1 MIGLKTIRQGE
12 RAAVWNKRG
21 EIKRVDGP
29 RRVFLFGETMQFLP
43 LHSAGP
49 NQYLA
54 IRFMDGR
61 KQHLPGP
68 VSIYF
73 DPVEHAEIMTFEAIT
88 VDANDALVVYRQEK
102 AAVARRIVRGP
113 ELFVPAANEWLHQ
126 FSWHGADPKNP
137 TRKIPS
143 VLRFQ
148 KLRVIPDQM
157 YGDVE
162 DVRTADDALLTVKL
176 MVFFE
181 LVNIETM
188 LDQTHDPIADFIN
201 ALSADVID
209 FSAGRTFDKFKE
221 ETEKLS
227 DLATYSQ
234 LVNRAQRIGYRIN
247 KVVYRGYHATSK
259 LQAMHDNAIE
269 ARTQLRLQAET
280 EEQAQQLAD
289 LKQAREAE
297 RAVQRRGD
305 EEIETAH
312 ENKMKKIAHDEI
324 LRQQLAELQQELD
337 AKRQRNELELQN
349 KSAVHR
355 EQATHLKEM
364 REMQIDLTRY
374 LVARYQNPDRLIR
387 IDGNGNGRA
396 PQLHLHE

>member
-1 MIGLKTIRQGE
+1 MIGFKTIREGE
-12 RAAVWNKRG
+12 RAAVWNERG
-21 EIKRVDGP
+21 EIKRIDGP
-29 RRVFLFGETMQFLP
+29 RRLFLFRESVQMLT

-54 IRFMDGR
+54 IRYKDGR
-61 KQHLPGP
+61 KEHIPGP

-73 DPVEHAEIMTFEAIT
+73 DPVEHDAITTLDAIT

-102 AAVARRIVRGP
+102 AAVARRVVRGP

-137 TRKIPS
+137 TRKLPHI
-143 VLRFQ
+143 LRFQ

-157 YGDVE
+157 YFDVE
-162 DVRTADDALLTVKL
+162 DVRTADDALLTVKV

-209 FSAGRTFDKFKE
+209 FSAGLTFEKFKE
-221 ETEKLS
+221 QTEKLS
-227 DLATYSQ
+227 DMATYSQ

-259 LQAMHDNAIE
+259 LQTMHDNAIE

-297 RAVQRRGD
+297 RAVQRRH
-305 EEIETAH
+305 EEEVETAH
-312 ENKMKKIAHDEI
+312 DNKMKKVAHDEV
-324 LRQQLAELQQELD
+324 LRQQQAELQQEID
-337 AKRQRNELELQN
+337 AKRLRNEVELQN
-349 KSAVHR
+349 RGAVHR

-364 REMQIDLTRY
+364 RDMQIDLTRY
-374 LVARYQNPDRLIR
+374 LVARYQNPDRLIK
-387 IDGNGNGRA
+387 IDGNGRA